1 MAIRKKK
8 NDVQAE
14 KLSFEQAIE
23 NLTEIVNQ
31 IETGQVPLAESLE
44 KYEKGMSIIRHCRR
58 ILLDAEKRIE
68 EIGDDKQVC
77 PPEEN
82 ESDEEETQAEDEI
95 ASEEPD
101 EPEEDEESLF

>member
-8 NDVQAE
+8 NDTQFE
-14 KLSFEQAIE
+14 KLSFEEAIE

-31 IETGQVPLAESLE
+31 IETGQVPLADSLE

-77 PPEEN
+77 PPDETESEEQPG
-82 ESDEEETQAEDEI
+82 QAEDD
-95 ASEEPD
+95 ASD
-101 EPEEDEESLF
+101 EPEMPEEEEGLF

>member
-8 NDVQAE
+8 NDTQFE
-14 KLSFEQAIE
+14 KLSFEEAIE

-77 PPEEN
+77 PPDET
-82 ESDEEETQAEDEI
+82 ESDQGESGDEDEN
-95 ASEEPD
+95 APD
-101 EPEEDEESLF
+101 EPEMPEEEEGLF

>member
-8 NDVQAE
+8 NDTQFE
-14 KLSFEQAIE
+14 KLSFEEAIE

-44 KYEKGMSIIRHCRR
+44 KYEKGMGIIRRCRQ

-77 PPEEN
+77 PP
-82 ESDEEETQAEDEI
+82 DED
-95 ASEEPD
+95 EPD
-101 EPEEDEESLF
+101 EDLSDDDETEGEAS